1 MNFELFLRA
10 TLIVHIAGGTA
21 ALISGLVA
29 MLTQKGGRAHRR
41 AGVVYFAGMSAVFV
55 SAVVLSLA
63 RNNIFLLLVG
73 FFSYY
78 LTVRGY
84 RILYLKNLPTGQKPT
99 VVDWLITGVAG
110 LFILTLVGWGVTL
123 LTVGERMGIVA
134 LVFGGIGAS
143 FVRKDIVQFFRPPQ
157 EKMHWWFGHISSMG
171 GSYISAV
178 TAFIVVNIRLAEFQ
192 WVLWIVPSIVGTI
205 LIIRTIR
212 YYKAKFNGKAVGKTA

>member
-1 MNFELFLRA
+1 MNFELFLRG
-10 TLIVHIAGGTA
+10 TLIVHIVGGTA
-21 ALISGLVA
+21 ALLSGLVA

-41 AGVVYFAGMSAVFV
+41 AGIVYFAGMSAVFV
-55 SAVVLSLA
+55 SAVILSIA

-110 LFILTLVGWGVTL
+110 LFILTLVGWGITL

-143 FVRKDIVQFFRPPQ
+143 FVRQDIVQFVRPPQ
-157 EKMHWWFGHISSMG
+157 EKMHWWYGHISSMG

-192 WVLWIVPSIVGTI
+192 WMLWIAPSVVGTI
-205 LIIRTIR
+205 LIVRTIR
-212 YYKAKFNGKAVGKTA
+212 FYKAKFNRQAA

>member
-21 ALISGLVA
+21 ALVSGLVA

-41 AGVVYFAGMSAVFV
+41 AGIVYFAGMSAVFV
-55 SAVVLSLA
+55 SAVILSIA

-84 RILYLKNLPTGQKPT
+84 RILYLKNLSAGQKPT
-99 VVDWLITGVAG
+99 TVDWLITGVAS

-134 LVFGGIGAS
+134 LVFGGIGAT
-143 FVRKDIVQFFRPPQ
+143 FVRKDIVQFFRRPQ
-157 EKMHWWFGHISSMG
+157 EKMHWWYGHISSMG

-192 WVLWIVPSIVGTI
+192 WVLWIVPSIVGTV
-205 LIIRTIR
+205 LITRTVR
-212 YYKAKFNGKAVGKTA
+212 FYQAKFNSKAA

>member
-21 ALISGLVA
+21 ALVSGLVA

-41 AGVVYFAGMSAVFV
+41 AGIVYFAGMSAVFV
-55 SAVVLSLA
+55 SAVILSIA

-84 RILYLKNLPTGQKPT
+84 RILYLKNLPAGQKPT
-99 VVDWLITGVAG
+99 TVDWLITGVAS

-134 LVFGGIGAS
+134 LVFGGIGAT
-143 FVRKDIVQFFRPPQ
+143 FVRKDIVQFFRRPQ
-157 EKMHWWFGHISSMG
+157 EKMHWWYGHISSMG

-192 WVLWIVPSIVGTI
+192 WVLWIVPSIVGTV
-205 LIIRTIR
+205 LITRTVR
-212 YYKAKFNGKAVGKTA
+212 FYQAKFNSKAA

>member
-41 AGVVYFAGMSAVFV
+41 AGIIYFAGMSAVFV
-55 SAVVLSLA
+55 SAVILSIA
-63 RNNIFLLLVG
+63 RNNVFLLLAG

-99 VVDWLITGVAG
+99 AVDWLITGVAG

-123 LTVGERMGIVA
+123 LTVGDRMGIVA

-143 FVRKDIVQFFRPPQ
+143 FVRKDVVQFFRPPQ
-157 EKMHWWFGHISSMG
+157 EKMHWWYGHIGSMG

-192 WVLWIVPSIVGTI
+192 WVLWIVPSVVGTI
-205 LIIRTIR
+205 LITRTIR
-212 YYKAKFNGKAVGKTA
+212 FYKAKFNGKAVGKAV

>member
-21 ALISGLVA
+21 ALVSGLVA

-41 AGVVYFAGMSAVFV
+41 AGIVYFAGMSAVFV
-55 SAVVLSLA
+55 SAVILSIA

-84 RILYLKNLPTGQKPT
+84 RILYLKNLPAGQKPT
-99 VVDWLITGVAG
+99 AVDWLITGVAG
-110 LFILTLVGWGVTL
+110 LFILMLVGWGVTL
-123 LTVGERMGIVA
+123 LIAGERMGIVA

-143 FVRKDIVQFFRPPQ
+143 FVRKDIVQFFRLPQ
-157 EKMHWWFGHISSMG
+157 EKMHWWYGHISSMG

-192 WVLWIVPSIVGTI
+192 WVLWIVPSVVGTI

-212 YYKAKFNGKAVGKTA
+212 FYKAKFKVKVA

>member
-10 TLIVHIAGGTA
+10 TLIIHIAGGTA
-21 ALISGLVA
+21 ALVSGLVA

-41 AGVVYFAGMSAVFV
+41 AGIVYFAGMSAVFV
-55 SAVVLSLA
+55 SAVILSIA

-84 RILYLKNLPTGQKPT
+84 RILYLKNLPAGQKPAT
-99 VVDWLITGVAG
+99 VDWLITGVAS

-134 LVFGGIGAS
+134 LVFGGIGAT
-143 FVRKDIVQFFRPPQ
+143 FVRKDIVQFFRRPQ
-157 EKMHWWFGHISSMG
+157 EKMHWWYGHISSMG

-192 WVLWIVPSIVGTI
+192 WVLWIVPSIVGTV
-205 LIIRTIR
+205 LITRTVR
-212 YYKAKFNGKAVGKTA
+212 FYQAKFNSKAA